1 MAKEWF
7 CKAAAQGHFEAL
19 TNIGVVN
26 SRGGKGMRQSDAK
39 VVKYFRRAADEGQ
52 PTAQF
57 KLGETHEEG
66 RGVGKSLQLAKE
78 WYFKAA
84 DQGHKDAQM
93 DLASLISMQGIDH
106 LPDAAPWLRRAV

>member
-66 RGVGKSLQLAKE
+66 RGGEESSIGERMVLQ
-78 WYFKAA
+78 
-84 DQGHKDAQM
+84 G
-93 DLASLISMQGIDH
+93 
-106 LPDAAPWLRRAV
+106 RRPRA